1 MIDST
6 CILIYIAHITH
17 TNTHIYVYNYNLIL
31 VVFEEDIT
39 EPIENQLSF
48 KEY

>member
-6 CILIYIAHITH
+6 CTSIYITHITH

-39 EPIENQLSF
+39 DPIES
-48 KEY
+48 